1 VPTRGR
7 MDTRVG
13 GLGAR
18 HTGSVPDTDV
28 HPDLHRIVRILP
40 RHIVGPRTL
49 PIVRALGRLQGRLPK
64 PSTPGDVE
72 VVTLG
77 SGVGVRLFRP
87 TGVTEPAP
95 ALLWIHGGG
104 YVLGAAQQDDRLC
117 HQFSARLGITV
128 ASVDY
133 RLAPEHPYPV
143 PLQDC
148 YSALTWLAGLPAVDR
163 RRIAIGGA
171 SAGGGLAAGLALLA
185 RDRGEITPIFQL
197 LAYPMLDDRS
207 SMTADKPNYRLW
219 DTRSNHFGWAA
230 YLGDA
235 DPRTAVPARRDD
247 LSGLAPAWIGVG
259 TNDLVH
265 DEDLTYA
272 ERLRSAGVPCDVE
285 VVPGAFHGFDV
296 FASKAQVSQR
306 FFDSQC
312 HSLRSALTPAG

>member
-1 VPTRGR
+1 VPKRGWMGTRL
-7 MDTRVG
+7 G

-28 HPDLHRIVRILP
+28 HPELRRIVRIIP
-40 RHIVGPRTL
+40 RHIVGPRNL
-49 PIVRALGRLQGRLPK
+49 PIVRALDRLRLGLRQ
-64 PSTPGDVE
+64 PGASDDVE

-87 TGVTEPAP
+87 TGVAEPAP

-104 YVLGAAQQDDRLC
+104 YVLGTAQQDDRLC
-117 HQFSARLGITV
+117 RQFSARLGITV

-185 RDRGEITPIFQL
+185 RDRGQVTPIFQL
-197 LAYPMLDDRS
+197 LAYPMLDDRGS
-207 SMTADKPNYRLW
+207 TTADKPNYRLW
-219 DTRSNHFGWAA
+219 DARSNHFGWTA
-230 YLGDA
+230 YLGDT

-247 LSGLAPAWIGVG
+247 LSGVAPAWIGVG

-265 DEDLTYA
+265 DEDLAYA

-285 VVPGAFHGFDV
+285 VVPGVFHGFDMFV
-296 FASKAQVSQR
+296 PKAQVSQR
-306 FFDSQC
+306 FFDTQC